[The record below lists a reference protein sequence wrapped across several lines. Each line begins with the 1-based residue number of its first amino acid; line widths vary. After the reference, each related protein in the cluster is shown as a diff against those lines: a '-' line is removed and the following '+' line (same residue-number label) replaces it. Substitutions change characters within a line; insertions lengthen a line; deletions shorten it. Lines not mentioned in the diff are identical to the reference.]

1 MMNTTMLILRSRV
14 KSMQGNEVMKKVIV
28 LGGYGNFGKRI
39 VENLSSIKGITILI
53 AGRNISKSSALV
65 EELKATSHA
74 RLEPL
79 VIDVFAKNFK
89 ELLSEISPYLV
100 IHTSG
105 PFQGQDYRVPK
116 ACVEC
121 GAYYI
126 DLADD
131 RRFVCDIGELDQQ
144 AKDKGVLIVSGA
156 SSVPGLSS
164 AVVERYQNQF
174 SVIESIDLAIA
185 PGNKAQRGL
194 ATVEAILSYTG
205 HPLNVF
211 REGRWQDVYGWMDSK
226 VNDFGGFVGKRHLA
240 NVDVPDLELFPNRYG
255 VTQQVSFQAG
265 LELPILHLTMVGMAY
280 LSKIGL
286 VKNWAPLSKAIVG
299 TSNIFLPFGSDKGA
313 MEVLVR
319 GKGNDGYAKE
329 VKWTLYAPKGHGPYI
344 PTLSTIILARK
355 LLNNDRNGLHSHESR
370 NNAGAMPCAGLFELS
385 EFNTYFDALDIHFEE
400 KIISKGEARE
410 T

>member
-1 MMNTTMLILRSRV
+1 
-14 KSMQGNEVMKKVIV
+14 MKKVVI

-39 VENLSSIKGITILI
+39 VENLAGIRDVTILI
-53 AGRNISKSSALV
+53 AGRNLSKSSALV
-65 EELKATSHA
+65 EELKANSQA

-79 VIDVFAKNFK
+79 VIDIFAKDFK
-89 ELLSEISPYLV
+89 EELSEISPYLV

-116 ACVEC
+116 ACIEC
-121 GAYYI
+121 GAHYI

-164 AVVERYQNQF
+164 SVVEHYQNQF

-185 PGNKAQRGL
+185 PGNKAERGL

-205 HPLNVF
+205 QPLNVF

-240 NVDVPDLELFPNRYG
+240 NVDVPDLELFPSRYG

-265 LELPILHLTMVGMAY
+265 LELPLLHKTMVGMAY
-280 LSKIGL
+280 LAKIGL
-286 VKNWAPLSKAIVG
+286 VKNWAPLSKAIVS
-299 TSNIFLPFGSDKGA
+299 TSNIFLPFGCDKGA
-313 MEVLVR
+313 MEVLICD
-319 GKGNDGYAKE
+319 KSNDGNAKK
-329 VKWTLYAPKGHGPYI
+329 VKWILYAPKGNGPYI

-355 LLNNDRNGLHSHESR
+355 LLNRDKQSSQQET
-370 NNAGAMPCAGLFELS
+370 GAKPCVGIFELS
-385 EFNTYFDALDIHFEE
+385 EFDTYFDALGIHYEE
-400 KIISKGEARE
+400 QLFSEEVREKG
-410 T
+410 

>member
-1 MMNTTMLILRSRV
+1 V
-14 KSMQGNEVMKKVIV
+14 KKVIV

-39 VENLSSIKGITILI
+39 VENLTSIEGITILI
-53 AGRNISKSSALV
+53 AGRNLSKSSALV
-65 EELKATSHA
+65 ENLENTSA
-74 RLEPL
+74 AKLAPL
-79 VIDVFAKNFK
+79 VIDIFADDFK
-89 ELLSEISPYLV
+89 ERLVTLSPDLV

-105 PFQGQDYRVPK
+105 PFQGQDYRVPT
-116 ACVEC
+116 ACIEC
-121 GAYYI
+121 GAHYI

-131 RRFVCDIGELDQQ
+131 RRFVCDIAELDNE

-164 AVVERYQNQF
+164 AVIERFQNQF
-174 SVIESIDLAIA
+174 STIDSINLAIA
-185 PGNKAQRGL
+185 PGNKAERGL

-211 REGRWQDVYGWMDSK
+211 KDGRWQDVYGWMDSK

-240 NVDVPDLELFPNRYG
+240 NVDVPDLELFPNRYD

-265 LELPILHLTMVGMAY
+265 LELSLLHKTMVGMAY

-286 VKNWAPLSKAIVG
+286 VKNWAQLSKAIVS

-313 MEVLVR
+313 MEVLIC
-319 GKGNDGYAKE
+319 GKGNDGNAKKI
-329 VKWTLYAPKGHGPYI
+329 KWTLYAPKGNGPYI

-355 LLNNDRNGLHSHESR
+355 LLSGDKQSSQQET
-370 NNAGAMPCAGLFELS
+370 GAKSCAGMFKLS
-385 EFNTYFDALDIHFEE
+385 EFDTYFDALGIHYEE
-400 KIISKGEARE
+400 QLFSEGIREKG
-410 T
+410 

>member
-1 MMNTTMLILRSRV
+1 
-14 KSMQGNEVMKKVIV
+14 MKKVII

-39 VENLSSIKGITILI
+39 VENLSGIRDITILI
-53 AGRNISKSSALV
+53 AGRNLSKSSALV

-79 VIDVFAKNFK
+79 VIDIFAKDFK

-116 ACVEC
+116 ACIEC
-121 GAYYI
+121 GAHYI

-164 AVVERYQNQF
+164 TVVEHYQNQF

-185 PGNKAQRGL
+185 PGNKAERGL

-211 REGRWQDVYGWMDSK
+211 KEGRWQDVYGWMDSK

-240 NVDVPDLELFPNRYG
+240 NVDVPDLELFPSRYS
-255 VTQQVSFQAG
+255 VSEQVSFQAG

-280 LSKIGL
+280 ISKIGL
-286 VKNWAPLSKAIVG
+286 VKSWAPLSKAIVG
-299 TSNIFLPFGSDKGA
+299 TSNVFLPFGSDKGA
-313 MEVLVR
+313 MEVLI
-319 GKGNDGYAKE
+319 KGNDGYAKE
-329 VKWTLYAPKGHGPYI
+329 VKWTLYAPKGNGPYI

-355 LLNNDRNGLHSHESR
+355 LLNNDDYKSEQE
-370 NNAGAMPCAGLFELS
+370 AGAMPCVGLFELN
-385 EFNTYFDALDIHFEE
+385 EFKNDFEALDIHFEE
-400 KIISKGEARE
+400 KVISKDSLEEA
-410 T
+410 

>member
-1 MMNTTMLILRSRV
+1 
-14 KSMQGNEVMKKVIV
+14 MKKVII

-39 VENLSSIKGITILI
+39 VENLTSIEDITILI

-65 EELKATSHA
+65 VNLENTSA
-74 RLEPL
+74 AKLEPL
-79 VIDVFAKNFK
+79 VIDIFADDFK
-89 ELLSEISPYLV
+89 EQLAILSPYLV

-105 PFQGQDYRVPK
+105 PFQGQDYRVPT
-116 ACVEC
+116 ACIAC
-121 GAYYI
+121 GAHYI

-131 RRFVCDIGELDQQ
+131 RRFVCDIAELDNE

-164 AVVERYQNQF
+164 AVIERYQNQF
-174 SVIESIDLAIA
+174 STIDSIHLAIA
-185 PGNKAQRGL
+185 PGNKAERGL

-211 REGRWQDVYGWMDSK
+211 KEGRWQDVYGWMDSK

-240 NVDVPDLELFPNRYG
+240 NVDVPDLELFPSRYG

-265 LELPILHLTMVGMAY
+265 LELPLLHKTMVGMAY

-286 VKNWAPLSKAIVG
+286 VKNWAPLSKAIVS

-313 MEVLVR
+313 MEVLVC
-319 GKGNDGYAKE
+319 GKDNNDNAKKI
-329 VKWTLYAPKGHGPYI
+329 KWTLYAPKGNGPYI

-355 LLNNDRNGLHSHESR
+355 LLSSDKQSSQQET
-370 NNAGAMPCAGLFELS
+370 GAKPCAGMFELS
-385 EFNTYFDALDIHFEE
+385 EFDTYFDALGIHYEE
-400 KIISKGEARE
+400 QLFSEVVREKG
-410 T
+410 

>member
-1 MMNTTMLILRSRV
+1 
-14 KSMQGNEVMKKVIV
+14 MKKVVV

-39 VENLSSIKGITILI
+39 VENLTSIEDITILI
-53 AGRNISKSSALV
+53 AGRNLNKSSALIANLDSASV
-65 EELKATSHA
+65 AK
-74 RLEPL
+74 LEPL
-79 VIDVFAKNFK
+79 VIDIFADDFK
-89 ELLSEISPYLV
+89 ERLATLSPYLV

-116 ACVEC
+116 ACIEC
-121 GAYYI
+121 GAHYV

-131 RRFVCDIGELDQQ
+131 RRFVCDIAELDNQ

-174 SVIESIDLAIA
+174 STIESINLTIA
-185 PGNKAQRGL
+185 PGNKAERGL

-211 REGRWQDVYGWMDSK
+211 KEGRWQDVYGWMDSK

-240 NVDVPDLELFPNRYG
+240 NVDVPDLELFPSRYG

-265 LELPILHLTMVGMAY
+265 LELPLLHKTMVGMAY

-286 VKNWAPLSKAIVG
+286 VKNWAPLSKVIVS

-313 MEVLVR
+313 MKVLIC
-319 GKGNDGYAKE
+319 GKGNDGNAKKI
-329 VKWTLYAPKGHGPYI
+329 KWTLYAPKGNGPYI

-355 LLNNDRNGLHSHESR
+355 LLSSDKQCSQQET
-370 NNAGAMPCAGLFELS
+370 GAKPCAGMFELS
-385 EFNTYFDALDIHFEE
+385 EFDTYFDALGIHYEE
-400 KIISKGEARE
+400 TSEKG
-410 T
+410 

>member
-1 MMNTTMLILRSRV
+1 
-14 KSMQGNEVMKKVIV
+14 MKKVVI

-39 VENLSSIKGITILI
+39 VENLAGIKNITILI
-53 AGRNISKSSALV
+53 AGRNLSKSSALV
-65 EELKATSHA
+65 EKFKATSQA
-74 RLEPL
+74 SLKPL
-79 VIDVFAKNFK
+79 VIDIFANDFTKQ
-89 ELLSEISPYLV
+89 LSAISPFLV

-105 PFQGQDYRVPK
+105 PFQGQDYSVPN
-116 ACVEC
+116 ACIEC
-121 GAYYI
+121 GAHYI

-164 AVVERYQNQF
+164 AVVEHYQDQF
-174 SVIESIDLAIA
+174 SIIESIDLAIA
-185 PGNKAQRGL
+185 PGNKAERGL

-211 REGRWQDVYGWMDSK
+211 RDGRWQDVYGWMDSK
-226 VNDFGGFVGKRHLA
+226 VKDFGGFVGRRHLA
-240 NVDVPDLELFPNRYG
+240 NVDVPDLELFPDRYG
-255 VTQQVSFQAG
+255 VKQQVSFQAG

-286 VKNWAPLSKAIVG
+286 VKSWAPLSKAIVG
-299 TSNIFLPFGSDKGA
+299 TSNVFLPFGSDKGA
-313 MEVLVR
+313 MEVLIK
-319 GKGNDGYAKE
+319 GKSNDGKAKK
-329 VKWTLYAPKGHGPYI
+329 VKWTLYAPKGNGPYI

-355 LLNNDRNGLHSHESR
+355 LLNNGNHNSHQE
-370 NNAGAMPCAGLFELS
+370 AGAMPCVGLYELNEFKNDFE
-385 EFNTYFDALDIHFEE
+385 ALDIHFEE
-400 KIISKGEARE
+400 KIISKGEARG

>member
-1 MMNTTMLILRSRV
+1 
-14 KSMQGNEVMKKVIV
+14 MKKVIV

-39 VENLSSIKGITILI
+39 VENLTSIENITVLI
-53 AGRNISKSSALV
+53 TGRNLSKSSALV
-65 EELKATSHA
+65 ANLENTSA
-74 RLEPL
+74 AKLEPL
-79 VIDVFAKNFK
+79 VIDIFADDFK
-89 ELLSEISPYLV
+89 DQLATLSPYLV

-116 ACVEC
+116 ACIEC
-121 GAYYI
+121 GAHYI

-131 RRFVCDIGELDQQ
+131 RRFVCDIAELDNE

-174 SVIESIDLAIA
+174 NTIDSINLAIA
-185 PGNKAQRGL
+185 PGNKAERGL

-211 REGRWQDVYGWMDSK
+211 KEGRWQDVYGWMDSK

-240 NVDVPDLELFPNRYG
+240 NVDVPDLELFPSRYG

-265 LELPILHLTMVGMAY
+265 LELPILHKTMVGMAY

-299 TSNIFLPFGSDKGA
+299 TSNVFLPFGSDKGA
-313 MEVLVR
+313 MEVLVC
-319 GKGNDGYAKE
+319 GKGNNGNAKK
-329 VKWTLYAPKGHGPYI
+329 VKWILYAPKGNGPYI

-355 LLNNDRNGLHSHESR
+355 LLSSDKQSSQQGT
-370 NNAGAMPCAGLFELS
+370 GAKPCAGLFELS
-385 EFNTYFDALDIHFEE
+385 EFDTYFDALGIHYEE
-400 KIISKGEARE
+400 QWFSEGIREEA
-410 T
+410 

>member
-1 MMNTTMLILRSRV
+1 
-14 KSMQGNEVMKKVIV
+14 MKKVII

-39 VENLSSIKGITILI
+39 VENLTSIEDITILI

-65 EELKATSHA
+65 ANLENTSA
-74 RLEPL
+74 AKLEPL
-79 VIDVFAKNFK
+79 VIDIFADDFK
-89 ELLSEISPYLV
+89 DQLATLSPYLV

-116 ACVEC
+116 ACIEC
-121 GAYYI
+121 GAHYI

-131 RRFVCDIGELDQQ
+131 RRFVCDIAELDKE

-174 SVIESIDLAIA
+174 STIESINLAIA
-185 PGNKAQRGL
+185 PGNKAERGL

-211 REGRWQDVYGWMDSK
+211 KEGRWQDVYGWMDSK

-240 NVDVPDLELFPNRYG
+240 NVDVPDLELFPSRYD

-265 LELPILHLTMVGMAY
+265 LELPILHKTMVGMAY

-286 VKNWAPLSKAIVG
+286 VKNWAPLSKVIVS
-299 TSNIFLPFGSDKGA
+299 TSNVFLPFGSDQGA
-313 MEVLVR
+313 MEVLVC
-319 GKGNDGYAKE
+319 GKGNSGNTKK
-329 VKWTLYAPKGHGPYI
+329 VKWTLYAPKGNGPYI

-355 LLNNDRNGLHSHESR
+355 LLSSDNQSPQQET
-370 NNAGAMPCAGLFELS
+370 GAKPCAGMFALS
-385 EFNTYFDALDIHFEE
+385 EFSAYFDALYIHYEE
-400 KIISKGEARE
+400 TIEE
-410 T
+410 E

>member
-1 MMNTTMLILRSRV
+1 
-14 KSMQGNEVMKKVIV
+14 MKKVVI

-39 VENLSSIKGITILI
+39 VENLAGIKNITILI
-53 AGRNISKSSALV
+53 AGRNLSKSSALV
-65 EELKATSHA
+65 EKFKATSQA
-74 RLEPL
+74 SLKPL
-79 VIDVFAKNFK
+79 VIDIFANDFTKQ
-89 ELLSEISPYLV
+89 LSAISPFLV

-105 PFQGQDYRVPK
+105 PFQGQDYSVPN
-116 ACVEC
+116 ACIEC
-121 GAYYI
+121 GAHYI

-164 AVVERYQNQF
+164 AVVEHYQDQF
-174 SVIESIDLAIA
+174 SIIESIDLAIA
-185 PGNKAQRGL
+185 PGNKAERGL

-205 HPLNVF
+205 HPFNVF

-240 NVDVPDLELFPNRYG
+240 NVDVPDLELFPDRYG
-255 VTQQVSFQAG
+255 VKQQVSFQAG

-299 TSNIFLPFGSDKGA
+299 TSNVFLPFGSDKGA
-313 MEVLVR
+313 MEVLIK
-319 GKGNDGYAKE
+319 GKSNDGKAKK
-329 VKWTLYAPKGHGPYI
+329 VKWTLYAPKGNGPYI

-355 LLNNDRNGLHSHESR
+355 LLNNGNHNSHQE
-370 NNAGAMPCAGLFELS
+370 AGAMPCVGLYELNEFKNDFE
-385 EFNTYFDALDIHFEE
+385 ALDIHFEE
-400 KIISKGEARE
+400 KIISKGEARG

>member
-1 MMNTTMLILRSRV
+1 V
-14 KSMQGNEVMKKVIV
+14 KKVIV

-39 VENLSSIKGITILI
+39 VENLAGIRDVTILI
-53 AGRNISKSSALV
+53 AGRNLSKSSALV
-65 EELKATSHA
+65 EELQATSHA
-74 RLEPL
+74 SLEPL
-79 VIDVFAKNFK
+79 VADIFANDFK
-89 ELLSEISPYLV
+89 QQLSEVSPYLV

-116 ACVEC
+116 ACIEC
-121 GAYYI
+121 GAHYI

-131 RRFVCDIGELDQQ
+131 RRFVCDIGKLDQQ

-164 AVVERYQNQF
+164 SVVEHYQNQF
-174 SVIESIDLAIA
+174 SVIESIDLTIA
-185 PGNKAQRGL
+185 PGNKAERGL

-211 REGRWQDVYGWMDSK
+211 SEGRWQDVYGWMDSK

-255 VTQQVSFQAG
+255 VTKQVSFQAG

-286 VKNWAPLSKAIVG
+286 VKNWAPLSKAIAG
-299 TSNIFLPFGSDKGA
+299 TSNVFLPFGSDKGA
-313 MEVLVR
+313 MEVHIK
-319 GKGNDGYAKE
+319 GKGNDGNATG
-329 VKWTLYAPKGHGPYI
+329 VKWTLYAPQGNGPYI

-355 LLNNDRNGLHSHESR
+355 LLNNESYESR
-370 NNAGAMPCAGLFELS
+370 NNAGAKPCVGLFELS
-385 EFNTYFDALDIHFEE
+385 EFKNDFEVLDIHFEE
-400 KIISKGEARE
+400 KVISKDRLEEA
-410 T
+410 